1 MKITFGKY
9 KGCEIDA
16 IIKKD
21 PSYLLWANN
30 NVSFFNLSE
39 EHISLCKS
47 NIHPKCIYSP
57 FDEEEERY
65 ELYGDISIYDEAF
78 GLYD

>member
-9 KGCEIDA
+9 KGREVEDIIKIDA
-16 IIKKD
+16 
-21 PSYLLWANN
+21 SYLLWANN
-30 NVSFFNLSE
+30 NVSFFNLSKE
-39 EHISLCKS
+39 QIKLCNDNIRPKS
-47 NIHPKCIYSP
+47 IYAP

-65 ELYGDISIYDEAF
+65 ELYGEVSVYDEAF